1 MRRKLVNET
10 SRTIRKNSSGD
21 YQDGYKVILA
31 KRIWWNLNPGYRQ
44 ADWNHP
50 AGAIHHFSDKEVLYL
65 DVMNKLSGKIR
76 QEINK
81 VMRKHDLASEEQLLE
96 IVKVLKKHHPLSIY
110 DQYRQAMLLLS
121 KSSQQ
126 KLNIIFTMDYL
137 EPISD
142 YFKQPSVKLRP
153 DLLPKEAAELF
164 LASLSPLFGT
174 YQLIGGHSISDDER
188 DQLILDCIINGL
200 AKREK

>member
-1 MRRKLVNET
+1 MKRAEQLEKTRQAIIKTATKLFLQKGFGET
-10 SRTIRKNSSGD
+10 STRDI
-21 YQDGYKVILA
+21 A
-31 KRIWWNLNPGYRQ
+31 KQIGITQ
-44 ADWNHP
+44 P
-50 AGAIHHFSDKEVLYL
+50 ALYHHFSDKEVLYL

-81 VMRKHDLASEEQLLE
+81 VIRKHDLASEEQLLE
-96 IVKVLKKHHPLSIY
+96 IVKILKKHHPLSIY
-110 DQYRQAMLLLS
+110 DQYRQTMLLLS
-121 KSSQQ
+121 KNSQQ

-200 AKREK
+200 AKRGK

>member
-1 MRRKLVNET
+1 MKRAEQLEKTRQAIIKTATKLFLQKGFGET
-10 SRTIRKNSSGD
+10 STRDI
-21 YQDGYKVILA
+21 A
-31 KRIWWNLNPGYRQ
+31 KQIGITQ
-44 ADWNHP
+44 P
-50 AGAIHHFSDKEVLYL
+50 ALYHHFSDKEVLYL

-81 VMRKHDLASEEQLLE
+81 VIRKNDLASEEQLLE
-96 IVKVLKKHHPLSIY
+96 IVKILKKHHPLSIY
-110 DQYRQAMLLLS
+110 DQYRQTMLLLS

-142 YFKQPSVKLRP
+142 YFKQPAVKLRP

-200 AKREK
+200 AKRGK

>member
-1 MRRKLVNET
+1 MKRAEQLEKTRQAIIKTATKLFLQKGFGET
-10 SRTIRKNSSGD
+10 STRDI
-21 YQDGYKVILA
+21 A
-31 KRIWWNLNPGYRQ
+31 KQIGITQ
-44 ADWNHP
+44 P
-50 AGAIHHFSDKEVLYL
+50 ALYHHFSDKEVLYL

-81 VMRKHDLASEEQLLE
+81 VIRKHDLASEEQLLE
-96 IVKVLKKHHPLSIY
+96 IVKILKKHHPLSIY
-110 DQYRQAMLLLS
+110 DQYRQTMLLLS

-153 DLLPKEAAELF
+153 DLLPKGAAELF

-200 AKREK
+200 AKRGK

>member
-1 MRRKLVNET
+1 MKRAEQLEKTRQAIIKTATKLFLQKGFGET
-10 SRTIRKNSSGD
+10 STRDIAQQIGIT
-21 YQDGYKVILA
+21 Q
-31 KRIWWNLNPGYRQ
+31 
-44 ADWNHP
+44 P
-50 AGAIHHFSDKEVLYL
+50 ALYHHFSDKEVLYL

-81 VMRKHDLASEEQLLE
+81 VIRKHDLASEEQLLE
-96 IVKVLKKHHPLSIY
+96 IVKILKKHHPLSIY
-110 DQYRQAMLLLS
+110 DQYRQTMLLLS

-200 AKREK
+200 AKRGK

>member
-1 MRRKLVNET
+1 MKRAEQLEKTRQAIIKTATKLFLQKGFGET
-10 SRTIRKNSSGD
+10 STRDI
-21 YQDGYKVILA
+21 A
-31 KRIWWNLNPGYRQ
+31 KQIGITQ
-44 ADWNHP
+44 P
-50 AGAIHHFSDKEVLYL
+50 ALYHHFSDKEVLYL

-110 DQYRQAMLLLS
+110 DQCRQAMLLLS

-200 AKREK
+200 AKRGK

>member
-1 MRRKLVNET
+1 
-10 SRTIRKNSSGD
+10 
-21 YQDGYKVILA
+21 
-31 KRIWWNLNPGYRQ
+31 
-44 ADWNHP
+44 
-50 AGAIHHFSDKEVLYL
+50 
-65 DVMNKLSGKIR
+65 
-76 QEINK
+76 
-81 VMRKHDLASEEQLLE
+81 
-96 IVKVLKKHHPLSIY
+96 
-110 DQYRQAMLLLS
+110 
-121 KSSQQ
+121 
-126 KLNIIFTMDYL
+126 MDYL

-200 AKREK
+200 AKRGK

>member
-1 MRRKLVNET
+1 MKRAEQLEKTRQTIIKTATKLFLQKGFGET
-10 SRTIRKNSSGD
+10 STRDI
-21 YQDGYKVILA
+21 A
-31 KRIWWNLNPGYRQ
+31 KQIGITQ
-44 ADWNHP
+44 P
-50 AGAIHHFSDKEVLYL
+50 ALYHHFSDKEVLYL

-81 VMRKHDLASEEQLLE
+81 VIRKHDLASEEQLLE
-96 IVKVLKKHHPLSIY
+96 IVKILKKHHPLSIY
-110 DQYRQAMLLLS
+110 DQYRQTMLLLS

-200 AKREK
+200 AKRGK

>member
-1 MRRKLVNET
+1 MQKGFGET
-10 SRTIRKNSSGD
+10 STRDI
-21 YQDGYKVILA
+21 A
-31 KRIWWNLNPGYRQ
+31 KQIGITQ
-44 ADWNHP
+44 P
-50 AGAIHHFSDKEVLYL
+50 ALYHHFSDKEVLYL
-65 DVMNKLSGKIR
+65 DVINKLSGKIR

-200 AKREK
+200 AKRGK

>member
-1 MRRKLVNET
+1 MKRADQLEKTRQAIIKTATKLFLQKGFGET
-10 SRTIRKNSSGD
+10 STRDI
-21 YQDGYKVILA
+21 A
-31 KRIWWNLNPGYRQ
+31 KQIGITQ
-44 ADWNHP
+44 P
-50 AGAIHHFSDKEVLYL
+50 ALYHHFSDKEVLYL

-81 VMRKHDLASEEQLLE
+81 VIRKHDLASEEQLLE
-96 IVKVLKKHHPLSIY
+96 IVKILKKHHPLSIY
-110 DQYRQAMLLLS
+110 DQYRQTMLLLS

-200 AKREK
+200 AKRGK

>member
-1 MRRKLVNET
+1 MKRAEQLEKTRQAIIKTATKLFLQKGFGET
-10 SRTIRKNSSGD
+10 STRDI
-21 YQDGYKVILA
+21 A
-31 KRIWWNLNPGYRQ
+31 KQIGITQ
-44 ADWNHP
+44 P
-50 AGAIHHFSDKEVLYL
+50 ALYHHFSDKEVLYL

-81 VMRKHDLASEEQLLE
+81 VIRKHDLASEEQLLE
-96 IVKVLKKHHPLSIY
+96 IVKILKKHHPLSIY
-110 DQYRQAMLLLS
+110 DQYRQTMLLLS

-164 LASLSPLFGT
+164 LVSLSPLFGT

-200 AKREK
+200 AKRGK

>member
-1 MRRKLVNET
+1 MKRAEQLEKTRQAIIKTATKLFLQKGFGET
-10 SRTIRKNSSGD
+10 STRDI
-21 YQDGYKVILA
+21 A
-31 KRIWWNLNPGYRQ
+31 KQIGITQ
-44 ADWNHP
+44 P
-50 AGAIHHFSDKEVLYL
+50 ALYHHFSDKEVLYL

-81 VMRKHDLASEEQLLE
+81 VIRKHDLASEEQLLE
-96 IVKVLKKHHPLSIY
+96 IVKILKKHHPLSIY
-110 DQYRQAMLLLS
+110 DQYRQTMLLLS

-200 AKREK
+200 AKLGK